1 MDSKTLL
8 DYALFQLTPTRTR
21 CDLVVFSGKISE
33 KIASG
38 LVEPF
43 ISHLNYAKDQISK
56 GGYSIKLLPTAADDA
71 SWFTVAT
78 FQRFVRFVSTPEILE
93 TVVRIEREISQ
104 IESAIQSNEV
114 LKKEVTEHPGE
125 EKLLVLSVGNLSAV
139 DGITK
144 KSINSAK
151 SSSEEGLNG
160 AAPEENSRI
169 RLQRVMDTRKG
180 LLLKEQ
186 AMAYARAVVAG
197 YEMDTIDDLISFAD
211 TFGATRLREAC
222 IDFKELYKQKQSDD
236 QWMDELAAMQASAAT
251 EFSYMGSPGILLAGE
266 SINGNGFPTG
276 LSESLS
282 DLASTPISDGS
293 KASNL
298 PAPEQTPQ
306 PQLPWMNQIPQ
317 YMYNFQGYPFPG
329 MQPYYPGHMGWSS
342 PGGIVPQSKDSQNR
356 KSHKQKEKP
365 SDAKGTDTSEGDEQT
380 ESSDSYSGTDYEEV
394 KENDKK
400 HYSKGQGYFKKN
412 KKKSSKTVVI
422 RNINYI
428 TSQRHNGEENE
439 ISDGSLGGAFPFD
452 EESIRDGVDN
462 ALSKARKNKGP
473 RGIHVQNGSNSHDE
487 QNLENEFDANIS
499 GGKVNNT
506 WDAFQNLLMS
516 HEEPTSNG
524 VTLDFESEKIKKQ
537 PLNVDDSVLAIQRG
551 GDYDGTEMTDFMNV
565 ENIRPGIKKTVSQ
578 DESAMFSRQLE
589 DSRMSQL
596 GTPADFAA
604 ESSVLKNHKDED
616 WFVANLSQVPRTGD
630 IKRVEFNDHGPA
642 PYEGGFVKKETAV
655 KTPVVDDS
663 FIIQSRSAVDEP
675 YVSDW
680 KTDISM
686 VSEVEKSTHPGIGDS
701 NISRFEKSMSSEPD
715 DLCMVLVRESQDS
728 TGASWAPE
736 MDYQLEIS
744 FAETD
749 KKYPTVEANGPVG
762 KGLPVNG
769 KSTNGKKTSSSP
781 AKNSK
786 PLAGSLVK
794 SRTDLL
800 SKSKKTSSTSRSTV
814 QKSKLEKEEEERRRK
829 EESLL
834 ERQKRIAE
842 RTAARGSTPAGTKKI
857 PVAKK

>member
-1 MDSKTLL
+1 MDSETLL

-21 CDLVVFSGKISE
+21 CDLVVFSGKTSE

-43 ISHLNYAKDQISK
+43 ISHLKYAKDQISK
-56 GGYSIKLLPTAADDA
+56 GGYSIKIRPPAADDA
-71 SWFTVAT
+71 SWFTKAT

-114 LKKEVTEHPGE
+114 LKKEMTEHPGE
-125 EKLLVLSVGNLSAV
+125 VGSLSAA
-139 DGITK
+139 DGIMK
-144 KSINSAK
+144 KSVNSSK

-169 RLQRVMDTRKG
+169 RLQRVMDTRKV
-180 LLLKEQ
+180 LLQKEQ

-197 YEMDTIDDLISFAD
+197 YEMDTIDDLIFFAD
-211 TFGATRLREAC
+211 TFGATRLRVAC
-222 IDFKELYKQKQSDD
+222 IDFKELYKQKHSDD

-251 EFSYMGSPGILLAGE
+251 EFSYMGAPGILLAGE
-266 SINGNGFPTG
+266 NIPGNGISIG
-276 LSESLS
+276 LSEALP

-298 PAPEQTPQ
+298 PTPEQTTQ
-306 PQLPWMNQIPQ
+306 PQLQWMNQMPQ

-329 MQPYYPGHMGWSS
+329 MQPYYPGQMGWPS
-342 PGGIVPQSKDSQNR
+342 PGGIVPQFKDSQNR
-356 KSHKQKEKP
+356 KSHKKKEK
-365 SDAKGTDTSEGDEQT
+365 SVDAKGTDTSEEDEQT
-380 ESSDSYSGTDYEEV
+380 ESSGSYSGTDSKDA
-394 KENDKK
+394 KESDQK
-400 HYSKGQGYFKKN
+400 HSSKGQGYVKKN

-428 TSQRHNGEENE
+428 TSQRHSGEENE

-452 EESIRDGVDN
+452 EDSIREGVDS
-462 ALSKARKNKGP
+462 ALAKARKNKGQ
-473 RGIHVQNGSNSHDE
+473 RGIHVENGSNGYDE
-487 QNLENEFDANIS
+487 QDPESGFEANIS
-499 GGKVNNT
+499 EGKVSST

-524 VTLDFESEKIKKQ
+524 TPIDFESEKIKKQ
-537 PLNVDDSVLAIQRG
+537 PLNADDSVLAIQRG
-551 GDYDGTEMTDFMNV
+551 GDYDGTDMSDYMNG

-578 DESAMFSRQLE
+578 DESALFSRQLE
-589 DSRMSQL
+589 ESRTSQL

-604 ESSVLKNHKDED
+604 ESSVLENQKGED
-616 WFVANLSQVPRTGD
+616 WFVANPSQVSRTSD
-630 IKRVEFNDHGPA
+630 IKRVEFNYHDTT

-655 KTPVVDDS
+655 KTPMVDDS
-663 FIIQSRSAVDEP
+663 FMIQSRSAVDEA

-686 VSEVEKSTHPGIGDS
+686 VPEVEKSTHPGIGDS
-701 NISRFEKSMSSEPD
+701 KISRVEKSTSIEPD
-715 DLCMVLVRESQDS
+715 DLCMFLVRESQDS
-728 TGASWAPE
+728 TGASWTPE
-736 MDYQLEIS
+736 MDYQLSVS
-744 FAETD
+744 FNEAD
-749 KKYPTVEANGPVG
+749 KKSPTVEASGQVG

-769 KSTNGKKTSSSP
+769 KSTNGKKTLSFP
-781 AKNSK
+781 AKNPKALS
-786 PLAGSLVK
+786 GSLVK
-794 SRTDLL
+794 SKTDPL
-800 SKSKKTSSTSRSTV
+800 SKSKKTSSSSRSTV
-814 QKSKLEKEEEERRRK
+814 QKSKLEMEEEERRRK
-829 EESLL
+829 EELLL
-834 ERQKRIAE
+834 ERQKRIAG
-842 RTAARGSTPAGTKKI
+842 RTNAQGSTPAATKKI